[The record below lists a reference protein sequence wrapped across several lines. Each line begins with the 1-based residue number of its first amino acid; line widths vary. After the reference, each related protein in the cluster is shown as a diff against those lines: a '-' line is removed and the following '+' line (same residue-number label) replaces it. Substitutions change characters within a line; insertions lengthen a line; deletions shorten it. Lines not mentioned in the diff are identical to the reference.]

1 MSTTFTKSNRN
12 KRQAAGSTGI
22 ISDGGP
28 EISEQTWLLSGAAIL
43 VVGAILR
50 LYHLSL
56 VPLHHDEGVN
66 GNFLVTLV
74 REGKYVYNPENYHG
88 PTLYYFSAIVPWVTR
103 FIGGRAFG
111 ERFGLT
117 TFNIRLVTAVF
128 GIATIGLVLLLRKQL
143 GTIGALAAAALI
155 AVSPGAVY
163 LSRYFIHES
172 LFVFFTLGIV
182 VAAVKYYESGRGI
195 YLILATISAALMVA
209 TKETWIINGPVLLIA
224 LITTVAYWA
233 LRQFLSGKQVIGESD
248 GPILERFGG
257 PIVIATVV
265 LVAITIFIIVNVLF
279 YSSFFTNYPKGV
291 RDAFQT
297 LNLWKKR
304 TNEHPHPFLQYF
316 EWLRLMESPILLL
329 GAVGAAIAV
338 WRGNN
343 RFALFAAQWGFG
355 LLVAYSLVKYK
366 TPWLSL
372 NFIVPIAIIAG
383 YGLDQLY
390 RRFGQ
395 PWVPLALIGGAIAL
409 LVYGRMV
416 KLKDVGEGLASGV
429 SWDFDFSRNWPAI
442 VAIGLLAV
450 YAGYVLYSRSDR
462 NKLSPHF
469 YVAAAIVLVVLGY
482 QMFQLNFR
490 HYDDEQ
496 YVYVYAHT
504 RRETLAMIAEVDH
517 VANVLKTG
525 NDTGIA
531 IVSREYWPLPWYFRN
546 YTRVG
551 YYNQIVPTNEPVII
565 GATNEE
571 EQLKTAYG
579 ERYQLVNSGVANG
592 AFPLRP
598 GVDLLLYV
606 RKDIAR

>member
-1 MSTTFTKSNRN
+1 MSTTSIKLNRN
-12 KRQAAGSTGI
+12 RKQAAENAGTTSE
-22 ISDGGP
+22 GGP

-66 GNFLVTLV
+66 GNFLVPLV
-74 REGKYVYNPENYHG
+74 REGKYIYNPENYHG
-88 PTLYYFSAIVPWVTR
+88 PTLYYFAAIIPWVTR

-182 VAAVKYYESGRGI
+182 VAAVKYYESGRAI
-195 YLILATISAALMVA
+195 YLILGTISAALMVA

-233 LRQFLSGKQVIGESD
+233 LRQVLSGKQVLGESEE
-248 GPILERFGG
+248 PILERFGG

-265 LVAITIFIIVNVLF
+265 LIAITIFIIVNVLF

-297 LNLWKKR
+297 LNLWKTR
-304 TNEHPHPFLQYF
+304 TSEHPHPFLQYF

-343 RFALFAAQWGFG
+343 RFALFVAQWGFG

-366 TPWLSL
+366 TPWISL

-390 RRFGQ
+390 RRYGQ

-416 KLKDVGEGLASGV
+416 KLKDVNEGLAAGV
-429 SWDFDFSRNWPAI
+429 SWDFDFSKNWPAI

-504 RRETLAMIAEVDH
+504 RRETLAMLAEVDH

-546 YTRVG
+546 YSRVG

-565 GATNEE
+565 GATTEE

-598 GVDLLLYV
+598 GVDLLLFV